1 MSEMPNRSS
10 ASSRLQPDRVSPPM
24 MGEAEA
30 VGRVSGPSVG
40 DPASSERVVRT
51 DGVAGQTPL
60 IGQPEGSL
68 SDSPKSRGTILV
80 IDTTPLSLIALAGVL
95 DTDGYCCIC
104 ARTAIAATE
113 AIRTEKIDIV
123 VCDVGDNAPMMLEL
137 LAGLRASIIEGELP
151 AVLIADQRWV
161 GLEKK
166 TESLGGT
173 TRCLFK
179 PIDPGALLAVVE
191 QLLWLPQVVGA
202 HRRRGTRPGRPG
214 WVSL

>member
-1 MSEMPNRSS
+1 MSDVPKSS
-10 ASSRLQPDRVSPPM
+10 GAIPPQQI
-24 MGEAEA
+24 
-30 VGRVSGPSVG
+30 
-40 DPASSERVVRT
+40 VRT
-51 DGVAGQTPL
+51 DGGVTGGTNDTRADTDASDAGKT
-60 IGQPEGSL
+60 
-68 SDSPKSRGTILV
+68 RGTILV

-95 DTDGYCCIC
+95 DTDGYSCIC
-104 ARTAIAATE
+104 ARTPTAATE
-113 AIRTEKIDIV
+113 AMRMDKIDIV
-123 VCDVGDNAPMMLEL
+123 VCDVGDDAPGMLEL
-137 LAGLRASIIEGELP
+137 LAGLRSSVGESELP

-179 PIDPGALLAVVE
+179 PIDPGSLLAVVE
-191 QLLWLPQVVGA
+191 QLLWLPQVVAA

>member
-1 MSEMPNRSS
+1 MSDVPKPSD
-10 ASSRLQPDRVSPPM
+10 AIPPQQI
-24 MGEAEA
+24 
-30 VGRVSGPSVG
+30 
-40 DPASSERVVRT
+40 VRT
-51 DGVAGQTPL
+51 DEAGGGGNAEIRPD
-60 IGQPEGSL
+60 GA
-68 SDSPKSRGTILV
+68 SPDAGKTRGTILV

-95 DTDGYCCIC
+95 DTDGYSCIC
-104 ARTAIAATE
+104 ARTATAATE
-113 AIRTEKIDIV
+113 AMRMDKIDIV
-123 VCDVGDNAPMMLEL
+123 VCDVGDDAPGMLEL
-137 LAGLRASIIEGELP
+137 LVTLRAAVSDSELP

-179 PIDPGALLAVVE
+179 PIDPGSLLAVVE
-191 QLLWLPQVVGA
+191 HLLWLPQVVAA